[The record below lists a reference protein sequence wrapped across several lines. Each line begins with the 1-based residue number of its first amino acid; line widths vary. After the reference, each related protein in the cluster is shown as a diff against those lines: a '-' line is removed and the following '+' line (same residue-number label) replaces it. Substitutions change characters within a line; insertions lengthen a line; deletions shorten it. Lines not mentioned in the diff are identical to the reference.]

1 MKLLTFLK
9 PARNT
14 TILYAKTAPLQVRL
28 IQADYTPRDP
38 KSKPKS
44 YKYPP
49 FYDPYAPKAP
59 PSEKVTRL
67 AEKIAALSPEE
78 LGQIGPNLHKRLKHP
93 ELQKYSTGGIES
105 WWKRRRQTLEKFDV
119 VAKIKEVPAFTGLGW
134 VEAKDLVEKAPVLYF

>member
-44 YKYPP
+44 CKYPP

-93 ELQKYSTGGIES
+93 ELQKNPTRGIES
-105 WWKRRRQTLEKFDV
+105 GANSGSAGSKFDV
-119 VAKIKEVPAFTGLGW
+119 VAKIKEVPAFTGLGL